1 MARLVTK
8 FKFLKSGDRKGAGGY
23 AKYIATREGVERI
36 DDSQRLA
43 PATKQQETLIEKIL
57 KDFPDSATLMEYAD
71 YQSEPNMGNA
81 SEFIFRAIEDNADDL
96 LSSKTYADY
105 IATRPR
111 AQRFG
116 SHGLFTDDGVR
127 VQLEKVS
134 EELNLHEG
142 NVWTAIISLR
152 REDAERLG
160 FNSGER
166 WRDMLRAHTHELSD
180 AFHIPMTDLK
190 WFAAF
195 HNEGH
200 HPHVHL
206 MIYSAN
212 PKEGYLSPKG
222 VEHLRSSLA
231 KEIFAQDLFSV
242 YEKQTEHR
250 NELRMQSK
258 ELIAGIVA
266 KINGGTYDNPVLEQ
280 KLSQLAEKLS
290 RTSGKKVYGYLKA
303 DVKDLVDSI
312 VDEVASDRRIA
323 VLYDLWY
330 EQREEV
336 IRTYTENLPE
346 RVPLSQNNEFKSVRN
361 AVIQEAMGRV
371 TWNIRGKRRIVWRC
385 ISRLDYG
392 KKYCTESITVD
403 EQALQR
409 AIVRA
414 LNRFNVEDEATYLL
428 LMKSTIGEAVGING
442 SSDEIDLLERRIDA
456 LNKRMLDLVSLSVQE
471 GDDAENHE
479 DDFKNISTQIE
490 QLTKRITAIRESE
503 SENGD
508 FQARL
513 KEIQDIIDKR
523 RENKDIYDDSIV
535 RQMVECIKV
544 YHDGRLQIILG
555 GGYELEEY
563 LEK

>member
-8 FKFLKSGDRKGAGGY
+8 FKFLKPGDRKGAGGY

-43 PATKQQETLIEKIL
+43 PATKQQEKLIAKIL
-57 KDFPDSATLMEYAD
+57 ADFPDSATLLEYAD

-81 SEFIFRAIEDNADDL
+81 SEFISRAIEDNADDL

-166 WRDMLRAHTHELSD
+166 WRDMLRAQTQELSD

-206 MIYSAN
+206 MVYSAN

-242 YEKQTEHR
+242 Y
-250 NELRMQSK
+250 
-258 ELIAGIVA
+258 
-266 KINGGTYDNPVLEQ
+266 
-280 KLSQLAEKLS
+280 
-290 RTSGKKVYGYLKA
+290 
-303 DVKDLVDSI
+303 
-312 VDEVASDRRIA
+312 
-323 VLYDLWY
+323 
-330 EQREEV
+330 
-336 IRTYTENLPE
+336 
-346 RVPLSQNNEFKSVRN
+346 
-361 AVIQEAMGRV
+361 
-371 TWNIRGKRRIVWRC
+371 
-385 ISRLDYG
+385 
-392 KKYCTESITVD
+392 
-403 EQALQR
+403 
-409 AIVRA
+409 
-414 LNRFNVEDEATYLL
+414 
-428 LMKSTIGEAVGING
+428 
-442 SSDEIDLLERRIDA
+442 
-456 LNKRMLDLVSLSVQE
+456 
-471 GDDAENHE
+471 
-479 DDFKNISTQIE
+479 
-490 QLTKRITAIRESE
+490 
-503 SENGD
+503 
-508 FQARL
+508 
-513 KEIQDIIDKR
+513 
-523 RENKDIYDDSIV
+523 
-535 RQMVECIKV
+535 
-544 YHDGRLQIILG
+544 
-555 GGYELEEY
+555 
-563 LEK
+563 

>member
-134 EELNLHEG
+134 EELNLHVG

-266 KINGGTYDNPVLEQ
+266 KINGGTYGGHRRCPC
-280 KLSQLAEKLS
+280 
-290 RTSGKKVYGYLKA
+290 A
-303 DVKDLVDSI
+303 D
-312 VDEVASDRRIA
+312 DRRRRCGQDRLLA
-323 VLYDLWY
+323 
-330 EQREEV
+330 
-336 IRTYTENLPE
+336 
-346 RVPLSQNNEFKSVRN
+346 VPL
-361 AVIQEAMGRV
+361 
-371 TWNIRGKRRIVWRC
+371 
-385 ISRLDYG
+385 Y
-392 KKYCTESITVD
+392 
-403 EQALQR
+403 
-409 AIVRA
+409 
-414 LNRFNVEDEATYLL
+414 
-428 LMKSTIGEAVGING
+428 
-442 SSDEIDLLERRIDA
+442 
-456 LNKRMLDLVSLSVQE
+456 
-471 GDDAENHE
+471 
-479 DDFKNISTQIE
+479 
-490 QLTKRITAIRESE
+490 
-503 SENGD
+503 
-508 FQARL
+508 
-513 KEIQDIIDKR
+513 
-523 RENKDIYDDSIV
+523 
-535 RQMVECIKV
+535 
-544 YHDGRLQIILG
+544 
-555 GGYELEEY
+555 
-563 LEK
+563 

>member
-212 PKEGYLSPKG
+212 PKEGYQKTPREMAEMLIKEVLTTTG
-222 VEHLRSSLA
+222 ITATAGIGTNMYLA
-231 KEIFAQDLFSV
+231 KVAMDITAKKMPADENGVRIAELDEMSYRRELWTHRPLTDFWMVGRGISKKLEDNYMFTMGDVARCSQYNEAKVGTEI
-242 YEKQTEHR
+242 TEGE
-250 NELRMQSK
+250 NELW
-258 ELIAGIVA
+258 L
-266 KINGGTYDNPVLEQ
+266 
-280 KLSQLAEKLS
+280 
-290 RTSGKKVYGYLKA
+290 
-303 DVKDLVDSI
+303 
-312 VDEVASDRRIA
+312 
-323 VLYDLWY
+323 
-330 EQREEV
+330 
-336 IRTYTENLPE
+336 
-346 RVPLSQNNEFKSVRN
+346 
-361 AVIQEAMGRV
+361 
-371 TWNIRGKRRIVWRC
+371 
-385 ISRLDYG
+385 
-392 KKYCTESITVD
+392 
-403 EQALQR
+403 
-409 AIVRA
+409 
-414 LNRFNVEDEATYLL
+414 
-428 LMKSTIGEAVGING
+428 
-442 SSDEIDLLERRIDA
+442 
-456 LNKRMLDLVSLSVQE
+456 
-471 GDDAENHE
+471 
-479 DDFKNISTQIE
+479 
-490 QLTKRITAIRESE
+490 
-503 SENGD
+503 
-508 FQARL
+508 
-513 KEIQDIIDKR
+513 
-523 RENKDIYDDSIV
+523 
-535 RQMVECIKV
+535 
-544 YHDGRLQIILG
+544 
-555 GGYELEEY
+555 
-563 LEK
+563 